1 MFIMELEFECG
12 ECNYWNC
19 KKLVLGETE
28 ALYEH
33 YMGQHGYSVD
43 DCKKLIQWY
52 IDETPSTENGEILN
66 ECTDHGEYIDVCY
79 GCEEVD
85 RQIDDWKERRYSN
98 EA

>member
-1 MFIMELEFECG
+1 MDLVFDCG
-12 ECNYWNC
+12 ECDYRNC

-33 YMGQHGYSVD
+33 YMGQHGYSID

-52 IDETPSTENGEILN
+52 IDETPQTGDGEILN
-66 ECTDHGEYIDVCY
+66 ECTYHGEYIDVCY
-79 GCEEVD
+79 GCEAADHALDE
-85 RQIDDWKERRYSN
+85 WKERRYSN